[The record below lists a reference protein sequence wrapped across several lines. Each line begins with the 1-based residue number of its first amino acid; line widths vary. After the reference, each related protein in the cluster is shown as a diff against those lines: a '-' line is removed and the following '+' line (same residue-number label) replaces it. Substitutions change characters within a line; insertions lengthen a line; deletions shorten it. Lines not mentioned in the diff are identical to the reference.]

1 MNSNIQNIYVC
12 MCVLQEQKIRIIG
25 GKTAEKHLTNSLVIT
40 LTNKLGKMLTWDGQR
55 QTEGIKNT
63 IFSDLI
69 IGNVYIYICIF
80 FMYIFV

>member
-1 MNSNIQNIYVC
+1 MYV
-12 MCVLQEQKIRIIG
+12 CVLQGQKIRIIG
-25 GKTAEKHLTNSLVIT
+25 GKTAEKHLSNTLTIT

-69 IGNVYIYICIF
+69 IGNVYILIQYLF
-80 FMYIFV
+80 